1 MNSSRASRGSPLV
14 PAFLLWVLLM
24 PESLAGAPNDPL
36 AGDTIHAA
44 GNALEEISLAFAGA
58 LASGSGER
66 LATVFASGGIRLHL
80 GDQGHVGLSSR
91 QAVAAIREFLRGY
104 EGGRAVVTRAA
115 PIEGSPDRGFA
126 EVLWSGRVSG
136 TSQGVRRTLFVG
148 LIRDA
153 GQWRVDEV
161 RFLR

>member
-1 MNSSRASRGSPLV
+1 MKSSYTVQGSPLAL
-14 PAFLLWVLLM
+14 AFLLGLLLM
-24 PESLAGAPNDPL
+24 PDSLSGASNDPL

-44 GNALEEISLAFAGA
+44 ESALQEVSLAFAGA
-58 LASGSGER
+58 LASGSGDR
-66 LATVFASGGIRLHL
+66 MADVLASRGIRLHL
-80 GDQGHVGLSSR
+80 GDQGHVGLSAR
-91 QAVAAIREFLRGY
+91 QAVATIREFLREY
-104 EGGRAVVTRAA
+104 EQGQAVVTRAA

-126 EVLWSGRVSG
+126 EVLWSGRVAG
-136 TSQGVRRTLFVG
+136 TSHSVRRTLFVG